1 MWMATPT
8 LGIVGFLL
16 SLGLALSVQ
25 PLATP
30 ARVKDAVAPALPV
43 QAYGGGEVVLEVT
56 VAPNGAVAGVETI
69 RSTPPFTEV
78 VARATS
84 EWRFG
89 PATATID
96 GRATP
101 VRTSVLVVAAFRAP
115 TLYAAPAPGGQPATT
130 GAASTAVPQLVSIA
144 PAAYPP
150 NARGDGVVI
159 VEIELTRFAAA
170 RGYRIVTP
178 QSGFDNAALDA
189 VRAWRFNAPRD
200 SNAPERLYAY
210 AVLGFKE
217 PVAR

>member
-1 MWMATPT
+1 MTTTTTLATA
-8 LGIVGFLL
+8 GFLL
-16 SLGLALSVQ
+16 SLGIAVAAQ

-30 ARVKDAVAPALPV
+30 ARVRDAVAPALPV

-69 RSTPPFTEV
+69 RSTPPFTEAM
-78 VARATS
+78 ARAAA

-89 PATATID
+89 PATATVD
-96 GRATP
+96 GRVSP
-101 VRTSVLVVAAFRAP
+101 VRASVLVVAAFRAP
-115 TLYAAPAPGGQPATT
+115 TLYAAPAPGGQPAST
-130 GAASTAVPQLVSIA
+130 GAPSTAVPQLVSIV

-189 VRAWRFNAPRD
+189 VRAWRFTAPRD
-200 SNAPERLYAY
+200 SNVPERLYTY
-210 AVLGFKE
+210 AVLGFRE

>member
-1 MWMATPT
+1 
-8 LGIVGFLL
+8 
-16 SLGLALSVQ
+16 
-25 PLATP
+25 
-30 ARVKDAVAPALPV
+30 VKDAVAPPLPV

-56 VAPNGAVAGVETI
+56 VAPNGTVAGVEAI
-69 RSTPPFTEV
+69 RSTPPFTEL
-78 VARATS
+78 VARAAS

-89 PATATID
+89 PGTATIE

-115 TLYAAPAPGGQPATT
+115 TLYAAPAPGGQPAAT
-130 GAASTAVPQLVSIA
+130 GAASPAVPQLVSIA

-170 RGYRIVTP
+170 RGYRVVTP
-178 QSGFDNAALDA
+178 QSGFDNAALEA